1 MMSGGTMF
9 SALFLVLL
17 SLTGIYFF
25 VVVVKIFGGE
35 ITFSFR
41 FSGAGI
47 KSSVRLVLK
56 GFLI

>member
-1 MMSGGTMF
+1 MF
-9 SALFLVLL
+9 SASFLVLL

-25 VVVVKIFGGE
+25 VVAVKIFGGE
-35 ITFSFR
+35 ITFFFR